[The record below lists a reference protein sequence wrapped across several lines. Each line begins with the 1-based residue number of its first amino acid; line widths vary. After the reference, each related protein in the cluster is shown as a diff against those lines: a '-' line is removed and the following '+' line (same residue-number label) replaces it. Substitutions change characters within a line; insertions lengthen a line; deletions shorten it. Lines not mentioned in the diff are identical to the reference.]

1 MYRSECR
8 IWPVSEMPTF
18 ELSWTPPYRGS
29 LHGGAL
35 PAAYPIYAPVLRY
48 HGPALNS
55 VLDKTIAGV
64 AVVVDAVLLLQFLD
78 VA

>member
-1 MYRSECR
+1 MPYLASVRDAHFRSCLGR
-8 IWPVSEMPTF
+8 LPTGVRN
-18 ELSWTPPYRGS
+18 TA
-29 LHGGAL
+29 AL

-78 VA
+78 EA